1 VDTGTVLVSIAQIA
15 LGGGLVQIAVRA
27 GGAFSRR
34 VSKSGQRQTNVTT
47 DSTSVETADAV
58 LVMVRGELQRLRE
71 QQAAEKKEWD
81 TERATT
87 TESLENA
94 AREVQRA
101 HAELARAKSDL
112 SVAQAQISQRDGPG
126 PGRHANTTSPSDDWR
141 RGP

>member
-1 VDTGTVLVSIAQIA
+1 VSVAQVA
-15 LGGGLVQIAVRA
+15 LGGGLVQIGVRA
-27 GGAFSRR
+27 FTAFSHR

-71 QQAAEKKEWD
+71 QQATEKKEWD
-81 TERATT
+81 TERLSTT
-87 TESLENA
+87 QSLDNA

-101 HAELARAKSDL
+101 NSEIARLKSEL
-112 SVAQAQISQRDGPG
+112 SVTQSQLVQRDGPG
-126 PGRHANTTSPSDDWR
+126 PGRHANPPSPYDDWR

>member
-1 VDTGTVLVSIAQIA
+1 MDTTTVLVSIAQVA
-15 LGGGLVQIAVRA
+15 LGGGLVQLAVRA

-34 VSKSGQRQTNVTT
+34 ISKPGQRQTNVTT

-71 QQAAEKKEWD
+71 QQATEKKAWD
-81 TERATT
+81 AERITS

-101 HAELARAKSDL
+101 HAELARTKNDL
-112 SVAQAQISQRDGPG
+112 AVAQAQISQRDGPG
-126 PGRHANTTSPSDDWR
+126 TGRHYGPPDVHDWR
-141 RGP
+141 QGP